1 MKIFP
6 RLASVVGLL
15 LAADLA
21 SAAGAQIKSLRL
33 LPAEVTL
40 SGKGASQ
47 QFVVIAQMSDG
58 AESDVTARTTFLARD
73 PAIAAAREAGRVFAA
88 RDGQTAIEARLDG
101 LRAAATLRVER
112 SAETRPFSFAGDI
125 GEIFT
130 RRGCNGSRCHG
141 GVKGQ
146 AGFKLSDNA
155 IHPRDDYRWIAEG
168 GVFQVLSSESGGPKV
183 PRIDKANPEQSLL
196 LRKAAMEVPHGGG
209 RRFTKDSDDYRAV
222 LDWIKAGAP
231 FGETAAA
238 AGAARVVK
246 LETFPRDIVLPP
258 GDRQRILVTARY
270 SDGRTEDFT
279 HRVLYQS
286 NDGDIAS
293 VSSSGEIETKGP
305 GETAVLIKAAGR
317 SARIGVGVIGPPVA
331 NYPKVAARSF
341 IDEQVFAK
349 LRRFNIVPS
358 DLSGDAEFLRRVC
371 LDITGRIPPP
381 DRVTEFVSNKDP
393 NKRARVIDA
402 LLDSPEYVDY
412 WTFRISDLFRVS
424 IFPVGINPKWTQDY
438 YEWIRDGIERDRPY
452 SELASE
458 RIAAQGYS
466 PASRH
471 YLPYLV
477 IPPAEN
483 MMGEQVR
490 VFMGRRLDC
499 AQCHD
504 HPYEEWTQNQFWGMT
519 AFFGPMFKLG
529 GNPDSVIF
537 DFPEGKEVAA
547 DVASPTPL
555 GVFHPRTKARVQPA
569 LLDGKVLPFEKTEFP
584 RRELAAWMTSHP
596 YFAEAAVN
604 RIWSGFFGRGFVNP
618 VDDFRSTNPPS
629 HPELLA
635 RLAAEFQRGGYRF
648 KNIIRLIANSRTYQ
662 LASSTNSTNAADK
675 INYSHMLPRPL
686 DAEILLDAIG
696 DVTGVRER
704 FAVGT
709 NRGEWRGGKTP
720 VGTRAVELKEADIY
734 ATTFFDAYGRPNRY
748 SVPERDVSPKLAQA
762 LHQLAGT
769 TYTERL
775 WGKGSRAHTLFSRG
789 ASNREVIGEF
799 YLAAFSRAPSPA
811 EGEALE
817 KLMAATPTREQAIQD
832 LVWAV
837 ISAREFAE
845 NH

>member
-1 MKIFP
+1 MSTIRF
-6 RLASVVGLL
+6 AGGLSI
-15 LAADLA
+15 AVCCAF
-21 SAAGAQIKSLRL
+21 AAGARIQSLRL
-33 LPAEVTL
+33 VPAEAAL

-47 QFVVIAQMSDG
+47 QFAAIARMSDG
-58 AESDVTARTTFLARD
+58 TESDVTGQASFAVKD
-73 PAIAAAREAGRVFAA
+73 PAIAAARDAGRVFAA
-88 RDGQTAIEARLDG
+88 ADGQTALEARVDG
-101 LRAAATLRVER
+101 ARAAAAIRVER
-112 SAETRPFSFAGDI
+112 SAEAKPFSFARDV

-146 AGFKLSDNA
+146 KGFKLSGNG
-155 IHPRDDYRWIAEG
+155 IHPRDDYRWIVEG
-168 GVFQVLSSESGGPKV
+168 GVFQVLSAESGGPKV
-183 PRIDKANPEQSLL
+183 PRIDKANPEKSLL
-196 LRKAAMEVPHGGG
+196 LTKAVMEVPHGGG
-209 RRFTKDSDDYRAV
+209 RRFTKDSDDYRAM
-222 LDWIKAGAP
+222 LDWVRAGAP
-231 FGETAAA
+231 YGETAAA
-238 AGAARVVK
+238 DASRVVK
-246 LETFPRDIVLPP
+246 LETFPRDVVLPP
-258 GDRQRILVTARY
+258 GQKQRILVTARY
-270 SDGRTEDFT
+270 SDGHTEDYT
-279 HRVLYQS
+279 HRVSYVS
-286 NDGDIAS
+286 NDGEVAS
-293 VSSSGEIETKGP
+293 VSGSGEIETKGP
-305 GETAVLIKAAGR
+305 GETAVLLSAAGR
-317 SARIGVGVIGPPVA
+317 SARIGVGVIGAPVA
-331 NYPKVAARSF
+331 NYPKTPAKSF
-341 IDEQVFAK
+341 IDEEVFAK

-358 DLSGDAEFLRRVC
+358 DLSGDAEFLRRAC

-381 DRVTEFVSNKDP
+381 DRVTEFVKSKNP
-393 NKRARVIDA
+393 NKRAEAID
-402 LLDSPEYVDY
+402 LLLESPEYADY
-412 WTFRISDLFRVS
+412 WTFRLSDLFRVS

-438 YEWIRDGIERDRPY
+438 YEWIRDGVEKDRPY

-483 MMGEQVR
+483 MMGEQMR

-504 HPYEEWTQNQFWGMT
+504 HPYEEWTQDQFWGMT

-537 DFPEGKEVAA
+537 DFPGGKEVAP

-569 LLDGKVLPFEKTEFP
+569 LLDGKTYPFEKTEFP

-604 RIWSGFFGRGFVNP
+604 RIWSHFFGRGFVNP

-635 RLAAEFQRGGYRF
+635 KLAAEFQRGGYRF
-648 KNIIRLIANSRTYQ
+648 KHVIRLIANSRTYQ
-662 LASSTNSTNAADK
+662 LASTPTPSNAVDK
-675 INYSHMLPRPL
+675 INYSHALPRPL

-720 VGTRAVELKEADIY
+720 MGTRAVELKEGDIY
-734 ATTFFDAYGRPNRY
+734 ANNFFDAYGRPNRY
-748 SVPERDVSPKLAQA
+748 SVPEREMSPKLAQA
-762 LHQLAGT
+762 LHLLAGN
-769 TYTERL
+769 TYNERL
-775 WGKGSRAHTLFSRG
+775 SGKGSRGQALLARK
-789 ASNREVIGEF
+789 AADLEIAAEF
-799 YLAAFSRAPSPA
+799 YLAAFARVPSVA
-811 EGEALE
+811 EAEALE
-817 KLMAATPTREQAIQD
+817 KLMASTPSREQAVQD
-832 LVWAV
+832 LAWAV
-837 ISAREFAE
+837 ITSREFAE